1 MSEFPKFVYS
11 CPGPFVGPPGV
22 TFKTETAHDEKAFA
36 QAIAEGWFET
46 LPQAADAFL
55 NPSPAPRIVAAVEVS
70 ENEADDEA
78 PPTREEMMIKAE
90 ELGIVV
96 DRRWSDKTLSQKIL
110 DAIDAQEE
118 PT

>member
-1 MSEFPKFVYS
+1 MIFPTIVYR
-11 CPGPFVGPPGV
+11 CPGPHWGPLGTTYKSLAV
-22 TFKTETAHDEKAFA
+22 ADEKAFA

-55 NPSPAPRIVAAVEVS
+55 NPAPAPRIVAAVEVS

-118 PT
+118 PA